1 MGRLLSLLAIAAL
14 CCGVSLAVP
23 AKRTPLTV
31 VQSDGST
38 IVVTPVGDEFCHSL
52 LTSDGLTVCRGEDG
66 NVYYETASGSTK
78 VLAHEAS
85 ARSASELSFIAGN
98 ASALKMSARTP
109 RRTPR
114 RGPLRANSFTQV
126 PQTGSPH
133 IPIILVNYKDI
144 KFKSSNPVAQF
155 EGQFNTNA
163 KSCLQYFVD
172 QSRGLFTPEFDILGP
187 VTMPNNRATYGGNVG
202 GNDKGVGT
210 MVALAV
216 KGLQDEVDFSKYDND
231 GDGEVDVVVVLYAG
245 VGEAQ
250 ATSTVPNSVW
260 PCQWDLNDSY
270 ANGCSAYSSF
280 DAGQDGKTALVNKFA
295 VFNELSGSS
304 DNTTVIDG
312 VGTFCHE
319 FSHCLGL
326 PDFYDT
332 RNTWYSNYG
341 MNAWSLMD
349 YGCYN
354 DDGNTPIGYDAYERE
369 FMGWLTPIV
378 PTPGQ
383 SYTLDP
389 LNLETGEAVKIYND
403 KNQNEYFYLECRQ
416 QTGWDAFMEASGLMI
431 THVDYDADVWNGNT
445 VNNTSS
451 HQRMT
456 VVPADNDLSE
466 YTNSGDLWPYNGK
479 NEFTDSSEPAA
490 NVFTGSKLGKPV
502 TGITKTGNKVSFV
515 FMEGEGPQ
523 HEVPELL
530 DATEEQIGNTSFTA
544 SWNGVEDVE
553 SYTLQVNIKKDVD
566 VEQLIEE
573 TFPTTK
579 FDGTGTRDLGS
590 QLDSYMDNEGWT
602 GERLYKG
609 LGAIRIGTSTA
620 TGSLVSPEL
629 DIDASSCDVVTVLLR
644 MAPFNKDTD
653 VNVNVSIGEES
664 QTVTVS
670 SEQDY
675 LLQLPVSGEESTVT
689 ISTVAKSKRVLLS
702 YVGVWAGEYEPEE
715 GAGINA
721 RRDATETG
729 DENSRTITGITGE
742 SYTVNDLT
750 AGASYRYKL
759 KAIYTDG
766 SESDWSATKQ
776 VALGDPDPVIITDLS
791 EDALD
796 FGTITLGS
804 GAVSQTLGVLASD
817 LKADVTLALAD
828 ESNSFAID
836 VTTIAQADAEEG
848 AEVVVTYDPQT
859 YGSHTATLTISSTDA
874 EPVVVTLTGVAELE
888 KEVPVLDELDE
899 SGVNASAFR
908 ASWGTVANVSSYT
921 LQVDVKQDT
930 PEPVVELLL
939 DEDFSVPANTTWVR
953 SLSGTYNET
962 SEGYLRLGTTSLVG
976 SITSPAVNLTA
987 SNGLAT
993 VIVTAKSYGNDDNV
1007 EMKVSIIDDDENVVD
1022 SKTVTLTN
1030 SDADYEIVLTG
1041 NASNN
1046 NHVRIESL
1054 ASRKRVMLKE
1064 AKVYSGNATA
1074 AGAPRRATETGDET
1088 TRTIT
1093 GITGNYYEV
1102 NDLASETTY
1111 TYKVKAVYIDGTESE
1126 WSAANE
1132 VTTKA
1137 VVTAVSDVA
1146 IAADVTEVRY
1156 YNVHGQQIARPQQG
1170 VNIVVTRYA
1179 DGSQKALK
1187 VVY

>member
-1 MGRLLSLLAIAAL
+1 MKRLSTAVLLALLAL
-14 CCGVSLAVP
+14 SMWAVP

-416 QTGWDAFMEASGLMI
+416 QTGWDAFMESSGLMI
-431 THVDYDADVWNGNT
+431 THVDYDADVWDGNS

-721 RRDATETG
+721 RREATETG

-766 SESDWSATKQ
+766 SESRWTSSKSVTLIGETPQPEPVITTTIEESLNMSAITGQ
-776 VALGDPDPVIITDLS
+776 SADTTVVVTGTDLLGDIVVALNDETGKFSV
-791 EDALD
+791 
-796 FGTITLGS
+796 
-804 GAVSQTLGVLASD
+804 
-817 LKADVTLALAD
+817 DV
-828 ESNSFAID
+828 E
-836 VTTIAQADAEEG
+836 TIAQETAGEGANVVVTFTSDEDGEFEATLTLSSEGAEDVVIPIVANSVTPTITASVESLEFETVAGVPAVKEIEVTTLNLIDDMTLSIEGDDADEFTVELVNSVVPAEEEG
-848 AEVVVTYDPQT
+848 AEPTQTEGENVPFVYAITYSPIVP
-859 YGSHTATLTISSTDA
+859 GEH
-874 EPVVVTLTGVAELE
+874 VA
-888 KEVPVLDELDE
+888 
-899 SGVNASAFR
+899 
-908 ASWGTVANVSSYT
+908 
-921 LQVDVKQDT
+921 Q
-930 PEPVVELLL
+930 
-939 DEDFSVPANTTWVR
+939 
-953 SLSGTYNET
+953 
-962 SEGYLRLGTTSLVG
+962 LRLS
-976 SITSPAVNLTA
+976 
-987 SNGLAT
+987 
-993 VIVTAKSYGNDDNV
+993 
-1007 EMKVSIIDDDENVVD
+1007 
-1022 SKTVTLTN
+1022 
-1030 SDADYEIVLTG
+1030 
-1041 NASNN
+1041 
-1046 NHVRIESL
+1046 
-1054 ASRKRVMLKE
+1054 
-1064 AKVYSGNATA
+1064 ATA
-1074 AGAPRRATETGDET
+1074 AEDVIIPLHGVAVPAVGDVNAD
-1088 TRTIT
+1088 
-1093 GITGNYYEV
+1093 GEV
-1102 NDLASETTY
+1102 SAADLAI
-1111 TYKVKAVYIDGTESE
+1111 VVNILAGLDD
-1126 WSAANE
+1126 AANYDGRADVNKDGVVSAVDIASIVNILAGLNQEE
-1132 VTTKA
+1132 VTPG
-1137 VVTAVSDVA
+1137 
-1146 IAADVTEVRY
+1146 E
-1156 YNVHGQQIARPQQG
+1156 GE
-1170 VNIVVTRYA
+1170 
-1179 DGSQKALK
+1179 
-1187 VVY
+1187 

>member
-1 MGRLLSLLAIAAL
+1 MKRLSTAVLLALLAL
-14 CCGVSLAVP
+14 SMWAVP

-250 ATSTVPNSVW
+250 AYGIVPNSVW

-332 RNTWYSNYG
+332 RSTWYSNYG

-490 NVFTGSKLGKPV
+490 NVFTGGKLGKPV

-609 LGAIRIGTSTA
+609 LGAIRIGSSTA

-629 DIDASSCDVVTVLLR
+629 DIDATSCDVVTVLLR

-721 RRDATETG
+721 RREATETG

-766 SESDWSATKQ
+766 SESRWTSSKSVTLIGETPQPEPVITTTIEESLNMSAITGQ
-776 VALGDPDPVIITDLS
+776 SADTTVVVTGTDLLGDIVVALNDETGKFSV
-791 EDALD
+791 
-796 FGTITLGS
+796 
-804 GAVSQTLGVLASD
+804 
-817 LKADVTLALAD
+817 DV
-828 ESNSFAID
+828 E
-836 VTTIAQADAEEG
+836 TIAQETAGEGANVVVTFTSDEDGEFEATLTLSSEGAEDVVIPIVANSVTPTITASVESLEFETVAGVPAVKEIEVTTLNLIDDMTLTIEGDDVDEFTVELVNSVVPAEEEEG
-848 AEVVVTYDPQT
+848 AEPTQTEGENVPFVYAITYSPIVP
-859 YGSHTATLTISSTDA
+859 GEH
-874 EPVVVTLTGVAELE
+874 VA
-888 KEVPVLDELDE
+888 
-899 SGVNASAFR
+899 
-908 ASWGTVANVSSYT
+908 
-921 LQVDVKQDT
+921 Q
-930 PEPVVELLL
+930 
-939 DEDFSVPANTTWVR
+939 
-953 SLSGTYNET
+953 
-962 SEGYLRLGTTSLVG
+962 LRLS
-976 SITSPAVNLTA
+976 
-987 SNGLAT
+987 
-993 VIVTAKSYGNDDNV
+993 
-1007 EMKVSIIDDDENVVD
+1007 
-1022 SKTVTLTN
+1022 
-1030 SDADYEIVLTG
+1030 
-1041 NASNN
+1041 
-1046 NHVRIESL
+1046 
-1054 ASRKRVMLKE
+1054 
-1064 AKVYSGNATA
+1064 ATA
-1074 AGAPRRATETGDET
+1074 AEDVIIPLHGVAVPAVGDVNAD
-1088 TRTIT
+1088 
-1093 GITGNYYEV
+1093 GEV
-1102 NDLASETTY
+1102 SAADLAI
-1111 TYKVKAVYIDGTESE
+1111 VVNILAGLDD
-1126 WSAANE
+1126 AANYDGRADVNKDGVVSAVDIASIVNILAGLNQEE
-1132 VTTKA
+1132 VTPG
-1137 VVTAVSDVA
+1137 
-1146 IAADVTEVRY
+1146 E
-1156 YNVHGQQIARPQQG
+1156 GE
-1170 VNIVVTRYA
+1170 
-1179 DGSQKALK
+1179 
-1187 VVY
+1187 